1 MYSATLFLVATIGT
15 EKKCFQFVGILNDN
29 RTIVSIYL
37 KGYCGTAAAGIAGTA
52 GTAALLHQQ
61 LNKTVLQKNKTSL
74 KLISKENI
82 LLLGKKC
89 IKECFL

>member
-29 RTIVSIYL
+29 RTMVSIYL
-37 KGYCGTAAAGIAGTA
+37 KGYCGTA
-52 GTAALLHQQ
+52 GTAAILHQQ
-61 LNKTVLQKNKTSL
+61 LNKTVLQRNKTSL